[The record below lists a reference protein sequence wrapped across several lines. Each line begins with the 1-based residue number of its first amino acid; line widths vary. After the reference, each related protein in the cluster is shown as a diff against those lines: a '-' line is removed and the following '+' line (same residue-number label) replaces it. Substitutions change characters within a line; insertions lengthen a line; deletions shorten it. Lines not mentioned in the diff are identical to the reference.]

1 MNINEFIKFI
11 KSREYFRLNL
21 IDEDLSIDSEDF
33 LFITL
38 DGVYNGLNFED
49 VFYVYLRQVK
59 ETIENHCDA
68 IVAEICLD
76 KITRYIDKIGEALES
91 IYDLTKV
98 NIDLLDE
105 ESKKTLCW

>member
-1 MNINEFIKFI
+1 MIKVQKRNGTLVPYEVDKI
-11 KSREYFRLNL
+11 KNAISKAFKSCDYQVEEKV
-21 IDEDLSIDSEDF
+21 IDD
-33 LFITL
+33 
-38 DGVYNGLNFED
+38 
-49 VFYVYLRQVK
+49 
-59 ETIENHCDA
+59 

>member
-33 LFITL
+33 ITL

-49 VFYVYLRQVK
+49 VFYVYLREVK
-59 ETIENHCDA
+59 ETIKNHCDD